1 MPSAPSRRAVLTG
14 AAAGMAA
21 ASLRSAA
28 PGLADAGSEYG
39 SSAAYS
45 GPGLTPTAVGPLPT
59 GDDALLHLLRRVTH
73 GPAPVDWELI
83 AALGPSQY
91 LEDQLAD
98 RPDRLTDMAV
108 QSRFPYAET
117 TPATT
122 YAALGPSFSGTAMRH
137 VALAHTFRQLVST
150 RQLFEQVVDVLFNRL
165 NIPANGDNA
174 PWSLPDYY
182 AQVIRKNAYGK
193 YADMVLASVTHG
205 AMLDYLSASKSTKA
219 HPNENLGRELLEL
232 HTVGLDARYT
242 ESHVKQAGLALTGLT
257 TNADGSATYKAANH
271 YTGKLRVL
279 GWSHDNA
286 DPAAGRDVVA
296 SLVAYLVRQPTT
308 ARRIALTL
316 ATRFVSDR
324 PPADLLDAMQRAYL
338 DNDTAIVPVLRT
350 MFAHKAFAASVG
362 AKARRPHQQALAVA
376 RALLVGP
383 DLAQSAGSDGTTK
396 LWFAMGYLAD
406 APLTHAAPDGHPDI
420 NAFWLSSSTRL
431 AAPKWV
437 VSAVAGWGAGLTKP
451 SPVDL
456 RPTDPHATGGE
467 VWLPTTM
474 LTPRQVV
481 AACARRMLGVT
492 LPDAQLDLVAKG
504 AAIDPT
510 GPAASLA
517 AYDGALPA
525 VYALLAAHPLHTVR

>member
-14 AAAGMAA
+14 AATGIAA

-28 PGLADAGSEYG
+28 PGLAAAGSEYG
-39 SSAAYS
+39 DAPYS
-45 GPGLTPTAVGPLPT
+45 GPGLAPTAVGPLPA
-59 GDDALLHLLRRVTH
+59 GDDAQLHLLRRVTH
-73 GPAPVDWELI
+73 GPAPADWQLI
-83 AALGPSQY
+83 TALGASQY

-98 RPDRLTDMAV
+98 RADRLTDMAV

-117 TPATT
+117 APAAT
-122 YAALGPSFSGTAMRH
+122 YAALGPSFSGTAMRQ

-150 RQLFEQVVDVLFNRL
+150 RQLFEQVVDVFFNRL

-232 HTVGLDARYT
+232 HTVGLAARYT
-242 ESHVKQAGLALTGLT
+242 ETHVKQAGLALTGLT
-257 TNADGSATYKAANH
+257 TNPDGSATYKAADH

-296 SLVAYLVRQPTT
+296 SLVNYLVRQPTT

-316 ATRFVSDR
+316 AIRFVSDN
-324 PPADLLDAMQRAYL
+324 PPADLLDTMQKAYL
-338 DNDTAIVPVLRT
+338 DGDTAIVPVLRA
-350 MFAHKAFAASVG
+350 MFAHKAFADSVG
-362 AKARRPHQQALAVA
+362 AKVRRPHQQALAVA
-376 RALLVGP
+376 RALQVGA
-383 DLAQSAGSDGTTK
+383 DQSQSAGSDGTTK

-431 AAPKWV
+431 AAPKWA
-437 VSAVAGWGAGLTKP
+437 VSAINGWGAGLTKP
-451 SPVDL
+451 SASDL
-456 RPTDPHATGGE
+456 RPTDLHATGGE

-474 LTPRQVV
+474 LTPRQLV

-510 GPAASLA
+510 GPAASLS